1 MCWTGVRMLVGLLAV
16 LTMPGAPRAAEN
28 GVFKPLPAEKSD
40 YCVDE
45 AMTWV
50 KERLGPDT
58 KMRTFMDKSGI
69 NEEKGVKGFHVIIWT
84 DKCDGYFT
92 MGFGTRGI
100 PECTR
105 PQYGERDTL
114 LQMVGAQGDCRRFM
128 SSGMEMLDHRQ

>member
-1 MCWTGVRMLVGLLAV
+1 MCLLAA
-16 LTMPGAPRAAEN
+16 LTPLSAARGQN
-28 GVFKPLPAEKSD
+28 GVFKPLPAERND

-45 AMTWV
+45 ALTWV
-50 KERLGPDT
+50 KQRLGPET
-58 KMRTFMDKSGI
+58 QMRAWMDRSGI

-114 LQMVGAQGDCRRFM
+114 MQMVGAKGDCRRFLPA
-128 SSGMEMLDHRQ
+128 MELLEDRQ